1 MTRAAPAS
9 LIISGLLGSV
19 SAITHEL
26 TTSDALL
33 RSPLALSRRIGFV
46 QLRGGCG
53 ASSTAG
59 YVAST
64 LARRRAGMVLGVNA
78 SAGEAHLLWQAGLTR
93 SAPSGVTDRPRSAAR
108 GARNEQRIASRR
120 AEEEGADGAFL
131 SASDDEVGG
140 FPARSAARGARNEH
154 GRAHPSSAADARA
167 GLPVTGTG
175 LIALDLARDQHA
187 ASAGTWFEQ
196 VTPIARFYDL
206 VITDWGIRHRQV
218 DLRQVARASHV
229 VCLVARADRYAAEE
243 AAALVP
249 ALSAVEDKPRV
260 VLVLVDV
267 GRTAGRTP
275 QLLQDQLEVPVR
287 TIPYDPSRAMTQPV
301 ASRQL
306 PVQTR
311 LAYTRLCTA
320 LMAEAVRP
328 TYRRLVAPQPDE
340 RLPTA
345 AARDGRS

>member
-1 MTRAAPAS
+1 
-9 LIISGLLGSV
+9 V
-19 SAITHEL
+19 
-26 TTSDALL
+26 
-33 RSPLALSRRIGFV
+33 
-46 QLRGGCG
+46 
-53 ASSTAG
+53 
-59 YVAST
+59 
-64 LARRRAGMVLGVNA
+64 
-78 SAGEAHLLWQAGLTR
+78 
-93 SAPSGVTDRPRSAAR
+93 
-108 GARNEQRIASRR
+108 
-120 AEEEGADGAFL
+120 
-131 SASDDEVGG
+131 
-140 FPARSAARGARNEH
+140 ARGARNEH

-229 VCLVARADRYAAEE
+229 VCLVARADRYPAEE

-249 ALSAVEDKPRV
+249 ALSEVEDQPRV

-275 QLLQDQLEVPVR
+275 QLLQDQLEVPVC
-287 TIPYDPSRAMTQPV
+287 TIPYEPSRALTQPV
-301 ASRQL
+301 GSRQL
-306 PVQTR
+306 PVRTR
-311 LAYTRLCTA
+311 FAYPRLCTA

-340 RLPTA
+340 RSPTPA
-345 AARDGRS
+345 AGDGRS

>member
-1 MTRAAPAS
+1 MIT
-9 LIISGLLGSV
+9 SGLLGSV

-53 ASSTAG
+53 ASSTAA
-59 YVAST
+59 YVASM

-78 SAGEAHLLWQAGLTR
+78 SAGEANLLWHAGLTR
-93 SAPSGVTDRPRSAAR
+93 SAPSGVTDSHRSAAR
-108 GARNEQRIASRR
+108 GARWEHRR
-120 AEEEGADGAFL
+120 G
-131 SASDDEVGG
+131 
-140 FPARSAARGARNEH
+140 
-154 GRAHPSSAADARA
+154 HPGNAADARA
-167 GLPVTGTG
+167 GLPVTGAG
-175 LIALDLARDQHA
+175 LIALDLARDQLA

-206 VITDWGIRHRQV
+206 VITDWGVRHRQV

-229 VCLVARADRYAAEE
+229 VCLVARADRYPVEE

-249 ALSAVEDKPRV
+249 ALSEVEDQPRV
-260 VLVLVDV
+260 LLVLVDV

-275 QLLQDQLEVPVR
+275 QLLQDQLQVPVC
-287 TIPYDPSRAMTQPV
+287 TIPYDSSRAVTQPV

-306 PVQTR
+306 PVRTR

-340 RLPTA
+340 RLPTPVA
-345 AARDGRS
+345 GDGRS

>member
-1 MTRAAPAS
+1 MMRAASATM
-9 LIISGLLGSV
+9 IVSGLLGSV

-26 TTSDALL
+26 TTGDALL

-53 ASSTAG
+53 TSGTAG

-78 SAGEAHLLWQAGLTR
+78 SAGEANLLWHAGLTR
-93 SAPSGVTDRPRSAAR
+93 STANGLRDSHGIAAR
-108 GARNEQRIASRR
+108 R
-120 AEEEGADGAFL
+120 AQPG
-131 SASDDEVGG
+131 
-140 FPARSAARGARNEH
+140 
-154 GRAHPSSAADARA
+154 SAADARA
-167 GLPVTGTG
+167 GLPVTATG
-175 LIALDLARDQHA
+175 LIALDLANDQLA

-206 VITDWGIRHRQV
+206 VITDWGVRHRQV

-229 VCLVARADRYAAEE
+229 VCLVARADRYPAEE

-249 ALSAVEDKPRV
+249 ALSEVEDQPRV

-267 GRTAGRTP
+267 GGTAGRTP
-275 QLLQDQLEVPVR
+275 QLLQDQLQVPLR
-287 TIPYDPSRAMTQPV
+287 TIPHDALRAMTHPV

-306 PVQTR
+306 SVRTR

-328 TYRRLVAPQPDE
+328 TYRRLVVPQPDQK
-340 RLPTA
+340 LPTPA
-345 AARDGRS
+345 AGDGRS

>member
-1 MTRAAPAS
+1 M
-9 LIISGLLGSV
+9 IISGLLGSV

-53 ASSTAG
+53 ASATAG
-59 YVAST
+59 YVASM
-64 LARRRAGMVLGVNA
+64 LARRRAGMVLGINA
-78 SAGEAHLLWQAGLTR
+78 SAGEANLLWQAGLTR
-93 SAPSGVTDRPRSAAR
+93 STAR
-108 GARNEQRIASRR
+108 GARNEQRIAPRR
-120 AEEEGADGAFL
+120 AEEEGADGAFP
-131 SASDDEVGG
+131 SAGDDEVSG

-175 LIALDLARDQHA
+175 LIALDLARDQQS

-206 VITDWGIRHRQV
+206 VITDWGIRHMQV

-229 VCLVARADRYAAEE
+229 VCLVARADRYPAEE

-249 ALSAVEDKPRV
+249 ALSDVEDQPRV

-267 GRTAGRTP
+267 GRAAGRTP

-287 TIPYDPSRAMTQPV
+287 TIPYDPSRAVTQPV

-306 PVQTR
+306 RVRTR

-340 RLPTA
+340 TLPTPA
-345 AARDGRS
+345 AGDGRS

>member
-1 MTRAAPAS
+1 M
-9 LIISGLLGSV
+9 IISGLLGSV

-64 LARRRAGMVLGVNA
+64 LARRRAGIVLGINA
-78 SAGEAHLLWQAGLTR
+78 SAGEASLLWQAGLT
-93 SAPSGVTDRPRSAAR
+93 RSAAR
-108 GARNEQRIASRR
+108 GARNEQRIAPRR
-120 AEEEGADGAFL
+120 AEEEGADGAFP
-131 SASDDEVGG
+131 SDDEVGG

-175 LIALDLARDQHA
+175 LIALDLARDQLA

-206 VITDWGIRHRQV
+206 VITDWGIRHKQV

-229 VCLVARADRYAAEE
+229 VCLVARADRCPAEE

-249 ALSAVEDKPRV
+249 ALSEVEDQPRV

-301 ASRQL
+301 AGRQL

-328 TYRRLVAPQPDE
+328 TYRRLVAPKPDE
-340 RLPTA
+340 RLPTPA
-345 AARDGRS
+345 AGDGRS